1 MQLQN
6 SFKKEWAHFTR
17 TFRIWGVV
25 LIILGFAVSNPMM
38 YKMVAILMDE
48 MMTEPSMSTASL
60 MTQAP
65 ADGSD
70 GGILGGINFEDAMA
84 MYRDAGIMFSV
95 TLSSVVSM
103 GLLVT
108 MLILMSAAGGEQK
121 KRAMIVPMCSGLDY
135 RNYLLP
141 KFIIYPLFTFA
152 VSFVSALIA
161 GGLCNAMFENDKIS
175 AAGMFLS
182 ALDMSVYMM
191 FVVCV
196 FLSLGLC
203 TSRPGVM
210 VPCIFLGQSL
220 LNTLLAAMDLSR
232 FHPFALLGYID
243 SLLITTP
250 DFLETEG
257 ASFAVAIVLS
267 LVISVLMFF
276 LALGVLKAKKINNQE
291 EIEPEF

>member
-17 TFRIWGVV
+17 TFRIWGVI
-25 LIILGFAVSNPMM
+25 LIILGVAVSNPMM
-38 YKMVAILMDE
+38 FKMVAVIMDE
-48 MMTEPSMSTASL
+48 MTAEPSVSTASL
-60 MTQAP
+60 INQAP
-65 ADGSD
+65 SDGSD

-135 RNYLLP
+135 KNYLLP
-141 KFIIYPLFTFA
+141 KFIIYPLFTLA
-152 VSFVSALIA
+152 VSFVSALIT
-161 GGLCNAMFENDKIS
+161 GGLCNAMFEENKIS
-175 AAGMFLS
+175 EAGLFLA
-182 ALDMSVYMM
+182 ALDMSVYMT
-191 FVVCV
+191 FIICV

-220 LNTLLAAMDLSR
+220 LNTILAAMGLSR
-232 FHPFALLGYID
+232 FHPLALLGYID
-243 SLLITTP
+243 SFLITTP
-250 DFLETEG
+250 DFIETEG
-257 ASFAVAIVLS
+257 ASFAVAIALS